1 LLPLKVREVIDNN
14 QVKLSLCGDNIR
26 ISCEGGITENDMQAL
41 KTNKRQIVTWMK
53 AGKPKA
59 NSPPIEAQIRVMFA
73 KAMYSL
79 DGFYSDGSFSP
90 TKHPTEFRA
99 ISQLEETVR
108 EVWLRC
114 LDGEASLPEFREA
127 LKVWYLRVREYLKM
141 EEKAQLEGL
150 KNVR

>member
-1 LLPLKVREVIDNN
+1 LLKGVVVVDSLQRYKELTQQGYVKVP
-14 QVKLSLCGDNIR
+14 KYKP
-26 ISCEGGITENDMQAL
+26 ISE
-41 KTNKRQIVTWMK
+41 QI
-53 AGKPKA
+53 
-59 NSPPIEAQIRVMFA
+59 EEMFS

-79 DGFYSDGSFSP
+79 DDFYSNGSFCS
-90 TKHPTEFRA
+90 TKNPAEFEA
-99 ISQLEETVR
+99 ISQLEAKVR